1 MAKVQ
6 RINTKVNKSA
16 AVGDNSISSTTSQ
29 SLPSTTIPS
38 PSVQTVN
45 ISTYTTVAAAGTE
58 TTQTS
63 SVMSIPFISTFQ
75 PSISTSSTIMM
86 PLTFQCQPQPS
97 ATPLPVHF
105 SPFPFTLKFLSNRI
119 QKCQGCQL
127 QFCQHGVSVVAPHD
141 LIVSRLERRPY
152 KNALGELITPLAPSN
167 AHYHLEL
174 ECVMAADNTFT
185 PSALSVPQSV
195 LCQLQACNN
204 EKLLAK
210 FGISIH

>member
-6 RINTKVNKSA
+6 PINIKVNKSA
-16 AVGDNSISSTTSQ
+16 AVDDNSISSTTSQ

-38 PSVQTVN
+38 PSVQTVKYIYIHNSGCCWHWNYSNQFCNVYSIYIN
-45 ISTYTTVAAAGTE
+45 ISTKHFNKFYNNDATNISMPTT
-58 TTQTS
+58 
-63 SVMSIPFISTFQ
+63 
-75 PSISTSSTIMM
+75 TI
-86 PLTFQCQPQPS
+86 CN
-97 ATPLPVHF
+97 PLPVHF

-127 QFCQHGVSVVAPHD
+127 KFRQHGVSVVAPHD
-141 LIVSRLERRPY
+141 LIVSHLEQRPY

-174 ECVMAADNTFT
+174 GCVMAADNTFT

-195 LCQLQACNN
+195 LCQLQACHR

-210 FGISIH
+210 FDISIH